1 MNRNSNSHFALNPT
15 NIDIQRSKFDR
26 NSSIKFSG
34 NVGDIIPFYV
44 DEVLPGDTFQIQT
57 SLLARL
63 QTLVAPIMDNLYLDT
78 YYFFVPT
85 RLTWQHWKQF
95 NGENTESKWIPETQY
110 SIPQLTAPSGG
121 WQIGTIADYMG
132 IPTGVS
138 NISVNALPFRAYAL
152 IMNEW
157 FRDENNL
164 DYLDIPLG
172 DATVT
177 GVNTGTFV
185 TDVAKGGKPY
195 IAAKYHDYFTS
206 ALPSPQKGPD
216 VGIGLAGNA
225 AVVGNGYSL
234 GLVTTGQSSP
244 ATSAFQGLV
253 TTGSSTTTSSLSASA
268 YGAKIGTGG
277 KTLSTSS
284 VVGAPVGVP
293 TTAQLDNT
301 NRDYSTTGLVADLT
315 TASSITVNALRL
327 AFATQRMYEK
337 DARGGSRYVEMI
349 KAHFGVTS
357 PDARQ
362 QRPEYLGG
370 TRIPVNINQVVQ
382 TSATTGQT
390 TGAGSTT
397 PQGNTAAYSVTSDVN
412 GDFIKSFTEHGYI
425 IGVCVM
431 RQDHTYQQ
439 GLEKMWS
446 RRQRTD
452 FYLPVFANLGEQ
464 PIYNKEIYCKGNAT
478 DNEVFGYQEAW
489 AEYRYKP
496 SRVAGEMRSAASNSL
511 DVWHLADEYATLPV
525 LQSAWIQ
532 EDKSN
537 LDRALAVTSSVS
549 NQYFADF
556 YIRCTATRPMPLYSI
571 PGLLDH
577 H

>member
-26 NSSIKFSG
+26 NSSVKFSG

-85 RLTWQHWKQF
+85 RLTWSHWKQF
-95 NGENTESKWIPETQY
+95 NGENTESKWIPETKY
-110 SIPQLTAPSGG
+110 SIPQITAPEGG
-121 WQIGTIADYMG
+121 WNIGTIADYMG
-132 IPTGVS
+132 IPTGVPG
-138 NISVNALPFRAYAL
+138 ISVNALPFRAYAL

-172 DATVT
+172 DATVI

-225 AVVGNGYSL
+225 PVIPMATQIPDSKLDNRYYTATFYGETPKNGSDL
-234 GLVTTGQSSP
+234 SFGTN
-244 ATSAFQGLV
+244 
-253 TTGSSTTTSSLSASA
+253 GSQVASSLQGPFDS
-268 YGAKIGTGG
+268 K
-277 KTLSTSS
+277 K
-284 VVGAPVGVP
+284 PVI
-293 TTAQLDNT
+293 N
-301 NRDYSTTGLVADLT
+301 NMFADLSDV
-315 TASSITVNALRL
+315 SSITVNALRL

-349 KAHFGVTS
+349 KSHFGVTS

-370 TRIPVNINQVVQ
+370 TRVPVNINQVVQ
-382 TSATTGQT
+382 TSSSD
-390 TGAGSTT
+390 STT
-397 PQGNTAAYSVTSDVN
+397 PQGNTAAFSVTSDVN
-412 GDFIKSFTEHGYI
+412 GDFIKSFTEHGYV

-439 GLEKMWS
+439 GLERMWS

-464 PIYNKEIYCKGNAT
+464 PIYNKEIYCTGSDT
-478 DNEVFGYQEAW
+478 DSEVFGYQEAW

-496 SRVAGEMRSAASNSL
+496 SRVAGEMRSSAQKSL
-511 DVWHLADEYATLPV
+511 DAWHLADEYASLPI

-537 LDRALAVTSSVS
+537 LDRALAVTSDVS
-549 NQYFADF
+549 NQFFADF